1 MKIFRSLIVCVIIVG
16 FTSCEAPHINPLDP
30 NSDSQIGV
38 IDGYVKAQIAPQP
51 ALSNVTVSWKN
62 GNINT
67 VSDANG
73 YFKLSNVNIS
83 NGYVYFEKFG
93 YGKDSIFVN
102 WAGNK
107 NVHLSEKLLTAT
119 IGQLDGYVK
128 TQTTPQQ
135 AIQNVKITWGK
146 NIFIT
151 LTDINGYYKISNINM
166 NNGYLYFEKDGYS
179 KDSLLVNWA
188 GQNDIHL
195 SPKFLTATIGQL
207 DGYVKTQS
215 LPQQAIQSVRITW
228 GNNIFV
234 TQTDIAGYYK
244 ISNINLV
251 NGYLFF
257 EKEGYSKDSLLVN
270 WSGQNDLHLNNKTL
284 NAIPQLKS
292 YLIYTGVE
300 NRYPSDQRDTL
311 YVQAIV
317 SDAEND
323 VDSVSVRCSE
333 LNFSKKLK
341 FNQGKNIYEL
351 TYFYGTNLST
361 PSIGDAIGKT
371 FEIIVKDK
379 FAKTFNLGYSTIKR
393 IIRQEIFFES
403 PANGNTVSSKP
414 VLRWSRFLPGYNY
427 KYMVQIFSDENSPQ
441 LKWEKTNISKDDIE
455 VVPEINLSKGDYYW
469 VIWGVDDYQNRTRS
483 KPASFSV
490 Q

>member
-1 MKIFRSLIVCVIIVG
+1 
-16 FTSCEAPHINPLDP
+16 
-30 NSDSQIGV
+30 
-38 IDGYVKAQIAPQP
+38 
-51 ALSNVTVSWKN
+51 
-62 GNINT
+62 
-67 VSDANG
+67 
-73 YFKLSNVNIS
+73 
-83 NGYVYFEKFG
+83 
-93 YGKDSIFVN
+93 
-102 WAGNK
+102 
-107 NVHLSEKLLTAT
+107 
-119 IGQLDGYVK
+119 
-128 TQTTPQQ
+128 
-135 AIQNVKITWGK
+135 
-146 NIFIT
+146 
-151 LTDINGYYKISNINM
+151 
-166 NNGYLYFEKDGYS
+166 
-179 KDSLLVNWA
+179 
-188 GQNDIHL
+188 
-195 SPKFLTATIGQL
+195 
-207 DGYVKTQS
+207 
-215 LPQQAIQSVRITW
+215 
-228 GNNIFV
+228 
-234 TQTDIAGYYK
+234 
-244 ISNINLV
+244 
-251 NGYLFF
+251 LFF

-379 FAKTFNLGYSTIKR
+379 FAKTFNLGSSTIKR